1 MKIGWGVEPRFQIGL
16 HNKNNAILEQISKF
30 FGVGKIYKQGP
41 ELLQWKVQSFSEL
54 ERVIKHFNKF
64 SLRTK
69 KLADLK
75 LFIMVYEIMRRKE
88 HLTENGLCKIVAIR
102 AAMNLGLSDVLKKAF
117 PDVIPVVRPE
127 NPPLRIGKGEI
138 IYPHWLAGFTTGE
151 ACFYINIR
159 NSKTHSIRFRVQLFF
174 IIVQHERDENL
185 MRSLI
190 NFFNCGEVYKKGET
204 FHFQVSKF
212 DDITQKIIP
221 FFKKYPIHGMKALDF
236 HDWCKAAELIM
247 DKKHLTA
254 EGLEKIKKIKAGINR
269 VRKLD

>member
-1 MKIGWGVEPRFQIGL
+1 MVNRFWFRKNFLFLLVNTSTCWARNYSKLQTPRRSVENFQLDPAPRGAVTGFCDGESCFYVNIKRNNKMKIGWAVEPRFQIGL

-102 AAMNLGLSDVLKKAF
+102 AAMSPSGARFIRCFEKSLS
-117 PDVIPVVRPE
+117 RC
-127 NPPLRIGKGEI
+127 N
-138 IYPHWLAGFTTGE
+138 T
-151 ACFYINIR
+151 C
-159 NSKTHSIRFRVQLFF
+159 S
-174 IIVQHERDENL
+174 
-185 MRSLI
+185 
-190 NFFNCGEVYKKGET
+190 
-204 FHFQVSKF
+204 
-212 DDITQKIIP
+212 
-221 FFKKYPIHGMKALDF
+221 
-236 HDWCKAAELIM
+236 
-247 DKKHLTA
+247 
-254 EGLEKIKKIKAGINR
+254 
-269 VRKLD
+269 